1 MEDFIFI
8 NNAKEQFMFFV
19 NESGEMA
26 LNIRD
31 EKKQL
36 IACFI
41 LEDPEL
47 ENLKTFL
54 NNSI

>member
-1 MEDFIFI
+1 MEEFVFN
-8 NNAKEQFMFFV
+8 NNAKEQFKFFI

-31 EKKQL
+31 EKKEL

-41 LEDPEL
+41 LEDDEL

-54 NNSI
+54 NNVL

>member
-1 MEDFIFI
+1 MEEFVFN
-8 NNAKEQFMFFV
+8 NNAKEQFKFFV

-31 EKKQL
+31 EKEL

-41 LEDPEL
+41 LSDHEL
-47 ENLKTFL
+47 DNLKTFL
-54 NNSI
+54 NNSL